1 MEKIRYHFKHL
12 TITLV
17 FFVITV
23 EIIMRLIGW
32 VLMRPQHE
40 ANKIFPPDAHAFRIL
55 TLGESTTADH
65 FVDGKDNSWP
75 RQLEKKMN
83 EKYGDES
90 VRVFNGGIGAVTTDR
105 LVANLEGQVEKF
117 NPHLVIMM
125 VGINDD
131 YYLES
136 KSDFNSKRKSFFYSI
151 KVVKLYKWIKDN
163 IKYRQ
168 LKVKTKPHY
177 IVDDNLSSHEWDEF
191 NNFIETFKHNVE
203 TDNIG
208 LAISKAEGILK
219 KYQNNI
225 KMVVVVMR
233 GIDNFYR
240 NNVPPWSA
248 RKDDDP
254 IKRRKMAI
262 EKFIVEQSD
271 QILSKTNNLA
281 EIVSF
286 KAFVYIN
293 QRNPACMDTVLQLLE
308 FDSLTPPAKYTLFSG
323 LKWCPRV
330 HVNEMEIA
338 KKVNSFQKQHNVI
351 FSLEGRPIVSTQKN
365 IKKMYRYL
373 QERNIDVIFMQY
385 PLANIDVLQY
395 ILSTEEITADV
406 DEYKNAINM
415 RWKPPP
421 FQVDEKLKF
430 LENRENFESA
440 LKKYDFDEIFIDRFA
455 TLFGHTSKIGHEL
468 IADNVVEYLEKKNI
482 HPISVRTVP

>member
-55 TLGESTTADH
+55 TLGESTTADY
-65 FVDGKDNSWP
+65 FADGKDNAWP
-75 RQLEKKMN
+75 RQLERKMN

-90 VRVFNGGIGAVTTDR
+90 VRVFNGGVDGATTDM

-125 VGINDD
+125 VGINDN
-131 YYLES
+131 YYLEY
-136 KSDFNSKRKSFFYSI
+136 KFDFNSKWKSFFYNI

-168 LKVKTKPHY
+168 LKIKTKPRY
-177 IVDDNLSSHEWDEF
+177 IVDNKMSFHERDEF
-191 NNFIETFKHNVE
+191 NNFIETFKHNME

-208 LAISKAEGILK
+208 LAISKAEDILK

-225 KMVVVVMR
+225 KMVVQVMR
-233 GIDNFYR
+233 GIDAFYMNR
-240 NNVPPWSA
+240 SPWLE

-254 IKRRKMAI
+254 IKRRQMAI
-262 EKFIVEQSD
+262 EKFIVEQYD

-281 EIVSF
+281 EAVSF
-286 KAFVYIN
+286 KVFVYIN
-293 QRNPACMDTVLQLLE
+293 QRNPSCMDTVLQLLE
-308 FDSLTPPAKYTLFSG
+308 FDSLTPEEKITLFSG
-323 LKWCPRV
+323 LKWCPKG
-330 HVNEMEIA
+330 HMNEMEVA
-338 KKVNSFQKQHNVI
+338 KKVNYFQKQHNVA
-351 FSLEGRPIVSTQKN
+351 FSRKGRSVVSTQKN
-365 IKKMYRYL
+365 IKKMHRYL

-395 ILSTEEITADV
+395 ILSTEKITAGV
-406 DEYKNAINM
+406 DEYKNAIIKY
-415 RWKPPP
+415 WKPPP

-482 HPISVRTVP
+482 YPISVQTMP